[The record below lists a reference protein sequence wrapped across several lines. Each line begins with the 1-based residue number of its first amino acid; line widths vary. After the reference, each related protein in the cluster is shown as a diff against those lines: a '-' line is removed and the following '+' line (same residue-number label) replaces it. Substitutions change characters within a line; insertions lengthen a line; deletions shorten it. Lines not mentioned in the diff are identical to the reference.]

1 MCQCPKC
8 SYNAVEKSPFCGVH
22 NRSVCKIMSPLSGF
36 EPKYEPHLWNR
47 DKGIKHSHNCFA
59 YAVNYIDGAKADA
72 CRNTIGCDVR
82 FHVPGKDKGHRDFRQ
97 KQKRQR
103 NYMTCSDVVGRTES
117 SLGGKILGFEDPCPP
132 MMSKIAI
139 VVDDKNDLHYYRQDS
154 NGWWS
159 HKPGGTAV
167 TNLDAAGVRI
177 YCPERAARTYY
188 SADGGSVDL
197 DYRYFCCY
205 MAIPRVG
212 PTAKRIQLAGSG
224 SAPESAQAQ
233 ASQRRHKTAKRSQ
246 GSTIVRHRRLSI

>member
-1 MCQCPKC
+1 
-8 SYNAVEKSPFCGVH
+8 
-22 NRSVCKIMSPLSGF
+22 
-36 EPKYEPHLWNR
+36 
-47 DKGIKHSHNCFA
+47 
-59 YAVNYIDGAKADA
+59 
-72 CRNTIGCDVR
+72 
-82 FHVPGKDKGHRDFRQ
+82 
-97 KQKRQR
+97 
-103 NYMTCSDVVGRTES
+103 
-117 SLGGKILGFEDPCPP
+117 

-188 SADGGSVDL
+188 SADGDGVDL

-212 PTAKRIQLAGSG
+212 PTAKRIQLAGS
-224 SAPESAQAQ
+224 E
-233 ASQRRHKTAKRSQ
+233 RRHKTAKRSHK
-246 GSTIVRHRRLSI
+246 TLKRVTTVRHRRLSI